1 MELLSLQ
8 SDVIFRD
15 FREQYTARNLIFSQ
29 NCWWKS
35 KSSGIWLSVDC

>member
-1 MELLSLQ
+1 MELLTLQ
-8 SDVIFRD
+8 MDTICQVFRVK
-15 FREQYTARNLIFSQ
+15 YTAPDLRFSQ